1 MKRNE
6 KQGES
11 LKKVLDDLGRKKE
24 DEEKQNKIKAHEHIT
39 AVLHVIKD
47 SLGKPFLKVAKKLPT
62 VGAVKKYLKLKCPN
76 VSRKDRERV
85 NKKNIL
91 QVWTEIESKLPTVD
105 VAPEEDLLGP
115 GPTLDM

>member
-6 KQGES
+6 KQGEN
-11 LKKVLDDLGRKKE
+11 KE

-47 SLGKPFLKVAKKLPT
+47 SSGKPFLKVAKKLPT
-62 VGAVKKYLKLKCPN
+62 VGAVKKYLKLK
-76 VSRKDRERV
+76 RV
-85 NKKNIL
+85 NKKNNL

-115 GPTLDM
+115 VPTLDM